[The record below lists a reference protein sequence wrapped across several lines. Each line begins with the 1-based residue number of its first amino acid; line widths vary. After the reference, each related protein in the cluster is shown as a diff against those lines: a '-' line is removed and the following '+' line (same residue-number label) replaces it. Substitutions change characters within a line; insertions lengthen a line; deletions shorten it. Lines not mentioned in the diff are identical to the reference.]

1 MNANDCCKCIEALF
15 RTLRCISLDPI
26 DLYILGLMR
35 SKVYWELFTF
45 RWFLMNIEPV

>member
-1 MNANDCCKCIEALF
+1 MMESGLMTTSDSLF